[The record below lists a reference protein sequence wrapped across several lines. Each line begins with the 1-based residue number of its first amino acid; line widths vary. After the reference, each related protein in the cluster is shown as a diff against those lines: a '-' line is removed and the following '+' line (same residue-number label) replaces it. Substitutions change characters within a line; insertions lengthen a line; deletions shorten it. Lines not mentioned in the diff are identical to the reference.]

1 MNGSMSDNSVLVTTE
16 TFENGTRYEKN
27 GLVITVLQGN
37 YREMGRQYGALY
49 RNELT
54 QIDTIM
60 KTQFVS
66 TPGITVAGME
76 QKGSNIFDAY
86 PQRYKEIMYGMA
98 ETSNLS
104 LADLQMINAM
114 ELYIPSVATR
124 KPAAP
129 G

>member
-1 MNGSMSDNSVLVTTE
+1 
-16 TFENGTRYEKN
+16 
-27 GLVITVLQGN
+27 
-37 YREMGRQYGALY
+37 
-49 RNELT
+49 
-54 QIDTIM
+54 M

-114 ELYIPSVATR
+114 ELYIPSVATSWT
-124 KPAAP
+124 AAP